1 MSILNR
7 IFWKRH
13 YLYLEKQQL
22 IGVLFIKHNPISE
35 CVQYSHVEYVA
46 YDNGYSNFSNL
57 NYLING

>member
-1 MSILNR
+1 MWILNN

-13 YLYLEKQQL
+13 YLYLGKK

-35 CVQYSHVEYVA
+35 YTQYSRVA
-46 YDNGYSNFSNL
+46 YDIYGNEHCNISNL